1 MRDRLRTML
10 SLLLTAG
17 AAACQSATAPDTSL
31 LLSGA
36 PDLVAVVS
44 KTTYESGP
52 TPGGYVSQ
60 YDIWVA
66 VRPST
71 AADAGV
77 VVGTSTPV
85 FLSRHGV
92 LARTTGASIS
102 IGDSI
107 QVWHDASVAYG
118 AVESPPGAPCY
129 TGTQIV
135 ILG

>member
-1 MRDRLRTML
+1 MRDRFRTML

-31 LLSGA
+31 PLPGA
-36 PDLVAVVS
+36 PDLVAFVS
-44 KTTYESGP
+44 RTAHESGP
-52 TPGGYVSQ
+52 TPAGYVSQ
-60 YDIWVA
+60 YAVWVA
-66 VRPST
+66 VPPST

-77 VVGTSTPV
+77 VVGASTPV

-118 AVESPPGAPCY
+118 AVQAPPGAPCY
-129 TGTQIV
+129 TGTQV
-135 ILG
+135 LILR